1 VSRFRGCCGS
11 PLLLRSTVTARLI
24 RPAQSAPILALR
36 SSPCSRGAFL
46 WGFRPSYDSAAGSLS
61 LAAMGVRGKLLDA
74 GRHFPRQ
81 SRRIGIAVAIF
92 YLCRDTIR
100 PARRFSSP
108 MRRSCSAA
116 AGVLPATLSG
126 VAEGSEGGCNSELG
140 FCGIS
145 GKSGGRVGG
154 LTGGGSFW
162 ALWPF
167 GWGIA
172 SVLKTLRLTGSNL
185 VCSDEVLG
193 VLVG

>member
-1 VSRFRGCCGS
+1 MAWGRVLVLSALNSC
-11 PLLLRSTVTARLI
+11 P
-24 RPAQSAPILALR
+24 PAQARFACPAVESNTRAGLF
-36 SSPCSRGAFL
+36 CGAF
-46 WGFRPSYDSAAGSLS
+46 GRRTTQRPVPCP
-61 LAAMGVRGKLLDA
+61 LAAMGACGKLLALA
-74 GRHFPRQ
+74 GIFSSAKSQNRHRGGHFL
-81 SRRIGIAVAIF
+81 S
-92 YLCRDTIR
+92 CRDTIR

-167 GWGIA
+167 GGA
-172 SVLKTLRLTGSNL
+172 LRQS
-185 VCSDEVLG
+185 SRH
-193 VLVG
+193 